1 MSQNTAKHFSI
12 QLQGVNHKCR
22 ILVFPVIRLYL
33 ERAFG
38 GDTDVVWSWWVSD
51 LETSCLACRDG
62 MIIPSLKMGVESPA
76 HLSCLCNSFTHWC
89 YTVSALWWDTVTF
102 PGALWWSILFA
113 VMTFYHQRLPVS
125 LWSCWRSWGSGC
137 NAREHKCQDF
147 HDGQS
152 NTRELS
158 AKWNKNDLLC
168 TDIRI

>member
-62 MIIPSLKMGVESPA
+62 MIIPSLKMGVERPA

-102 PGALWWSILFA
+102 PGALWCSILICS
-113 VMTFYHQRLPVS
+113 H
-125 LWSCWRSWGSGC
+125 
-137 NAREHKCQDF
+137 
-147 HDGQS
+147 
-152 NTRELS
+152 
-158 AKWNKNDLLC
+158 DLLPPASSSVAMKLLTELGKWLQC
-168 TDIRI
+168 SWAQMPGLSWWPE